1 MKLTARGRLRRG
13 ANARS
18 TRSRRRPGHLATPTS
33 RRASLERRVSEDAVR
48 YSDEPLLCRRPLA
61 FESASVAKGVRR
73 IFPPSCKT
81 RARKGGV
88 PKKHRR
94 NSGVSVAPV
103 AAGLVRQTVDDS
115 SPDVTIWPPG
125 RFTQLGRPLPRNT
138 SDLRQRLVAQE
149 PRRDLRVALL
159 IRRLQV
165 GPVRPSKATRN
176 RFGQ

>member
-1 MKLTARGRLRRG
+1 VKLTARGRLRRG

-115 SPDVTIWPPG
+115 QPG
-125 RFTQLGRPLPRNT
+125 RTYLALRAVHAARP
-138 SDLRQRLVAQE
+138 AIAAE
-149 PRRDLRVALL
+149 YE
-159 IRRLQV
+159 
-165 GPVRPSKATRN
+165 RPPPEASRARTASRSPC
-176 RFGQ
+176 RTVDSSVPSRAGTPIEGCA